1 VVRGGIGKLKCC
13 KDFLVMSDLKG
24 KVKVF
29 GIEQNK
35 IIEEWDSGYKEI
47 GDIQLYGSE

>member
-13 KDFLVMSDLKG
+13 KDFLVMSDLMG
-24 KVKVF
+24 KVGVW

-35 IIEEWDSGYKEI
+35 MVKEWDSGDKEI
-47 GDIQLYGSE
+47 GDIQLYGSG

>member
-1 VVRGGIGKLKCC
+1 VVRGGIGKMKCC

-24 KVKVF
+24 GVIVF
-29 GIEQNK
+29 GVEQNG
-35 IIEEWDSGYKEI
+35 IIGEWDSGYKEI